1 MPTIFRHKGY
11 RFFFFFFFSNEGS
24 PREPAH
30 IHLRHGERVAKFW
43 LVPHVALAN
52 AWGMS
57 SPELTQLRKIVQ
69 EKREEFERAWHEHF
83 A

>member
-11 RFFFFFFFSNEGS
+11 RFFFFSNEGV
-24 PREPAH
+24 PPEPPH
-30 IHLRHGERVAKFW
+30 VHVRHGERVAKFW
-43 LVPHVALAN
+43 LVPQVVLAS

-57 SPELTQLRKIVQ
+57 SVELNELRAIVQ
-69 EKREEFERAWHEHF
+69 EKREEFERAWYEYF